1 MKTISTIIV
10 LLFTAIS
17 LNAQSPA
24 YQKAM
29 GQALGQM
36 AQAEN
41 AEDLQNAANTF
52 DRISAQA
59 PDQYLPKYYAA
70 LSMIHQSFYMNGAS
84 LAEKDAVLDA
94 AMERVVAA
102 QELSPNNVELEVMNG
117 YVLMAKMSS
126 DPATRGQSYSPKIY
140 GSFGKAM
147 QMDPNNPRAS
157 MMMARM
163 ELGTSQFFGSEPT
176 KACGLAQQSIV
187 LFDASNPE
195 GFNPSWGKE
204 QAVEIL
210 QACN

>member
-1 MKTISTIIV
+1 MKTISTIII
-10 LLFTAIS
+10 LFFAALT

-36 AQAEN
+36 GQAN
-41 AEDLQNAANTF
+41 TAEDLQNAANTF
-52 DRISAQA
+52 DRIATQA

-70 LSMIHQSFYMNGAS
+70 LNMIHQSFNMKDAT
-84 LAEKDAVLDA
+84 LAEKDAVLDG
-94 AMERVVAA
+94 AMAQVVAA
-102 QELSPNNVELEVMNG
+102 QELSPNNVELEVLNG

-126 DPATRGQSYSPKIY
+126 DAASRGRSYSPKIY

-176 KACGLAQQSIV
+176 KACGLAKQSIV
-187 LFDASNPE
+187 LFDAESPE
-195 GFNPSWGKE
+195 GFNPSWGKG
-204 QAVEIL
+204 QAEEIL
-210 QACN
+210 LECK